1 VEILTHRGW
10 LAYKQLREDDETIGY
25 HSATGRNEWTPVTA
39 VHVYDDAPLV
49 RLTNKTWEAVCTPIH
64 GWVARKHVQTRRDNR
79 DGGPQTSSVVVE
91 EFVEAQAI
99 GTRHALRLA
108 AAADLGSGPEIGEQ
122 EAELLGWVMGDGS
135 VAYIKSKKNSS
146 PDHWRTGTGSL
157 VSIRLYQS
165 KPEHVK
171 AIDALVDGLPFSRM
185 VRQMNK
191 PSGLPGLPL
200 VTWEFR
206 RTYSAEL
213 LKRSGYDHKNPV
225 PLVLS
230 LSASQRAAFIR
241 GFFGAEGSIA
251 GGSTLKG
258 RTGYPKTRT
267 YYQNDGASQDAII
280 LAIYLSGMRP
290 GISERDQRG
299 APIGRWTVSTL
310 GARISETKPFLGGER
325 IRREDAGRG
334 SFFCVT
340 TGLGS
345 WTMRQGRQVMLT
357 GNSCQLVPDGRS
369 RHVRVRRQADG

>member
-1 VEILTHRGW
+1 
-10 LAYKQLREDDETIGY
+10 
-25 HSATGRNEWTPVTA
+25 
-39 VHVYDDAPLV
+39 
-49 RLTNKTWEAVCTPIH
+49 
-64 GWVARKHVQTRRDNR
+64 
-79 DGGPQTSSVVVE
+79 
-91 EFVEAQAI
+91 
-99 GTRHALRLA
+99 
-108 AAADLGSGPEIGEQ
+108 
-122 EAELLGWVMGDGS
+122 M
-135 VAYIKSKKNSS
+135 
-146 PDHWRTGTGSL
+146 
-157 VSIRLYQS
+157 
-165 KPEHVK
+165 
-171 AIDALVDGLPFSRM
+171 
-185 VRQMNK
+185 
-191 PSGLPGLPL
+191 
-200 VTWEFR
+200 
-206 RTYSAEL
+206 

-225 PLVLS
+225 PFVLS

-357 GNSCQLVPDGRS
+357 ATPINWYPTGGPVIG
-369 RHVRVRRQADG
+369 VRRQADGWY

>member
-1 VEILTHRGW
+1 
-10 LAYKQLREDDETIGY
+10 
-25 HSATGRNEWTPVTA
+25 
-39 VHVYDDAPLV
+39 
-49 RLTNKTWEAVCTPIH
+49 
-64 GWVARKHVQTRRDNR
+64 
-79 DGGPQTSSVVVE
+79 
-91 EFVEAQAI
+91 
-99 GTRHALRLA
+99 
-108 AAADLGSGPEIGEQ
+108 
-122 EAELLGWVMGDGS
+122 
-135 VAYIKSKKNSS
+135 
-146 PDHWRTGTGSL
+146 
-157 VSIRLYQS
+157 
-165 KPEHVK
+165 VK

-299 APIGRWTVSTL
+299 APIGRWTVSAL